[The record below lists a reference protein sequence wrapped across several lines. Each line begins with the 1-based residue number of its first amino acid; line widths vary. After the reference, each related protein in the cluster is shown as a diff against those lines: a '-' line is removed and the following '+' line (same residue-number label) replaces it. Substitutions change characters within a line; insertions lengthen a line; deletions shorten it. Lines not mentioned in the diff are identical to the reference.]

1 VGLPNKSIRKCLSII
16 VHDYRRF
23 VYSKKQEVGRPV
35 RFRVPGNMF
44 IELYPQGQ
52 IVELL
57 YTSSF
62 EKNEIKLVIEYLKPG
77 MTVVDVGA
85 NVGLY
90 SILAGLNV
98 GLAGKVF
105 AFEPSE
111 ESHKRLLANL
121 ALNQVANI
129 EVIKMALADTSNVS
143 LYLKRDPGYRDGD
156 RYLETRKIENA
167 RVTAD
172 LQDHGDSERVSVT
185 TLDQYFYR
193 ENRKNAPVDFL
204 KMDVEGGE
212 FAVLR
217 GASRFLTENHEIVL
231 MFECAMQGCLC
242 AGHSQDDVFHFLRD
256 LGFGLYAWDA
266 NLKIWS
272 ADPAYLANAGNIWAC
287 RNRTSLPFS
296 KSI

>member
-1 VGLPNKSIRKCLSII
+1 MSTIA
-16 VHDYRRF
+16 HDYRRF
-23 VYSKKQEVGRPV
+23 VYSRKQKVGSPV

-44 IELYPQGQ
+44 IELSPQGQ

-62 EKNEIKLVIEYLKPG
+62 EKDEIRLVIEYLNPG

-90 SILAGLNV
+90 SILAGLNI
-98 GLAGKVF
+98 GPSGKVF

-121 ALNQVANI
+121 ALNRVANI

-143 LYLKRDPGYRDGD
+143 LCLKRDPGYRDGD

-167 RVTAD
+167 RVSANP
-172 LQDHGDSERVSVT
+172 QDHGDSERVSVT
-185 TLDQYFYR
+185 TLDEYFYS
-193 ENRKNAPVDFL
+193 ENRKSAPVDFL
-204 KMDVEGGE
+204 KIDVEGGE
-212 FAVLR
+212 FAVFR

-231 MFECAMQGCLC
+231 MFECTMQGCLC
-242 AGHSQDDVFHFLRD
+242 AGHSQDDVFHFLRN
-256 LGFGLYAWDA
+256 LGFGLHAWDT
-266 NLKIWS
+266 KREIWS
-272 ADPAYLANAGNIWAC
+272 ADPSYLASAGNIWAC
-287 RNRTSLPFS
+287 RDRTRLPFTN
-296 KSI
+296 SIY